1 MRLFALRGNRAYS
14 PFLKISIFEAVM
26 DLNKKE
32 LLALL
37 DREISKTRDK
47 IEAYKLSSGPIAP
60 DDAIGRVSRMDA
72 INNRAIVQAAQR
84 TAEEKLTKL
93 IYMKDNIDDPS
104 FGDCVQCGNKIPLGR
119 LILKPESP
127 YCVRCAG

>member
-1 MRLFALRGNRAYS
+1 MKDLSRA
-14 PFLKISIFEAVM
+14 
-26 DLNKKE
+26 DL
-32 LLALL
+32 LMLL
-37 DREISKTRDK
+37 DREILKTRDK
-47 IEAYKLSSGPIAP
+47 IEEYKLSSGPIAP

-93 IYMKDNIDDPS
+93 IYMKDNIDNPS
-104 FGDCVQCGNKIPLGR
+104 FGDCAQCGNKIPVGR

-127 YCVRCAG
+127 YCVRCA

>member
-1 MRLFALRGNRAYS
+1 M
-14 PFLKISIFEAVM
+14 
-26 DLNKKE
+26 KE
-32 LLALL
+32 LSRDEILMLL
-37 DREISKTRDK
+37 DREIKKTEAI
-47 IEAYKLSSGPIAP
+47 IEEYKLSSGPIAP

-72 INNRAIVQAAQR
+72 INNRSIVQAAQR

-93 IYMKDNIDDPS
+93 RHMKDNIDSPD
-104 FGDCVQCGNKIPLGR
+104 FGNCARCGSKIPAGR